1 MADALEGLN
10 HEQRWAVAH
19 GQGPVLVLAGV
30 GTGKTTV
37 IARRIAFLIAE
48 GLVQRPSQLL
58 VFTFSRWAAEEMLDR
73 AFDWVGYG
81 ALDAWVAT
89 FHSVCERILRENA
102 PLAGLPPDFG
112 VLDEWE
118 QRLFVLDH
126 LWELPWGRLKP
137 RVTRQPLR
145 MVGPVLS
152 LLSRAKDEAV
162 SPEAFSEWAAE
173 AEETG
178 NEAEA
183 ARELAAVY
191 SAYQELL
198 AGEGLV
204 DFGDLILRVVRLL
217 EENPGVLD
225 GYQERFPYILADEF
239 QDTSRAQFRLVQL
252 LGGHRNVTAVGD
264 DDQAIYGFRGV
275 PWDNLRAF
283 LAHFPEARVVTLTR
297 NYRSTQEILDAAGRL
312 IQHNQYRLEALSQR
326 GEIAVEIS
334 KDLRSAAQPASGPKP
349 MHRQFPTALEEAEF
363 LAQET
368 ARLAAEGL
376 PYREM
381 AVLYR
386 NRYRPDPYLRALSEK
401 GVPWILGGRSGEGLF
416 DQEDV
421 KLIVSFLR
429 QVADPD
435 DSLALHHL
443 AGSELYDVP
452 AEDLSRLTAVASG
465 EHRPLAELAAAAA
478 RGEAMCSEEGRD
490 RLSRLLGDL
499 DRSRQLS
506 RRCPAGQ
513 VLYEYL
519 ATQTGHLERLA
530 SSTGPEA
537 VRRLEHVAQFF
548 EQGIRR
554 FEQVARYDRVPWF
567 VLYLENLMAL
577 GYNPLVG
584 QAEPDTEAVQVLTFH
599 QAKGL
604 EYGAVFLTGLV
615 EDYMPGRAR
624 RPTFPLP
631 MELVG
636 EDLPADVAHLEEQ
649 RRLFYVGMT
658 RAKHKLYLLS
668 AADYRAPGEEP
679 RKRPAKVSRFVA
691 EALGPGELARQAP
704 ASPAS
709 MRIARMARDPAR
721 VEAPSAVE
729 GRVALSHQR
738 VDDYLTCPLKYRYV
752 HLLRVP
758 IALHHSV
765 VFGHAVH
772 RGIQAYHMARA
783 QGRTLPLEEVL
794 AVCRN
799 AWRSEGFFSAEHEQ
813 QLLSEA
819 EEALEA
825 FHSFEQAEGTR
836 PAEVERYFAFVEGGA
851 RVIGYWDRVDRDD
864 DHAVIIDYKTSLAR
878 SQDAN
883 RRARESLQLAIYAL
897 AHERLY
903 GAPPDELQLRFLT
916 PEVVVGKAKPTPR
929 MLEKAREAIAKA
941 EAGVRAADFSP
952 RPSLFACRPCAYRSI
967 CPAAH
972 SV

>member
-1 MADALEGLN
+1 MADALKGLN
-10 HEQRWAVAH
+10 EEQRWAVAH
-19 GQGPVLVLAGV
+19 GRGPVLVLAGV

-37 IARRIAFLIAE
+37 IARRIAFLISE

-102 PLAGLPPDFG
+102 PLAGLPPDFQ

-126 LWELPWGRLKP
+126 LWEFPWGKLRP

-152 LLSRAKDEAV
+152 LLSRAKDDAV
-162 SPEAFSEWAAE
+162 SPEAFCSWAAE
-173 AEETG
+173 ADEATEET
-178 NEAEA
+178 A
-183 ARELAAVY
+183 AGRELAAVY
-191 SAYQELL
+191 GAYQGIL
-198 AGEGLV
+198 AKEGAV
-204 DFGDLILRVVRLL
+204 DFGDLILYAVRLL
-217 EENPGVLD
+217 EEHPGILA
-225 GYQERFPYILADEF
+225 GYQQRFPYILADEF

-252 LGGHRNVTAVGD
+252 LGGHRNITAVGD

-283 LAHFPEARVVTLTR
+283 VTHFPEARVVVLTQ
-297 NYRSTQEILDAAGRL
+297 NYRSTQQVLDAAARL
-312 IQHNQYRLEALSQR
+312 IRHNEYRLETLSQR
-326 GEIAVEIS
+326 GELALEIS
-334 KDLRSAAQPASGPKP
+334 KELRSAAERPEGPKP
-349 MHRQFPTALEEAEF
+349 VHRQFPSVVEEAEF
-363 LAQET
+363 LAEE
-368 ARLAAEGL
+368 AVRLAAAGI
-376 PYREM
+376 PYRDM

-386 NRYRPDPYLRALSEK
+386 NRYRPDPYLGALSEK
-401 GVPWILGGRSGEGLF
+401 GVPWVLGGRSGEGLF

-421 KLIVSFLR
+421 KLVVSFLR
-429 QVADPD
+429 QVADPGD
-435 DSLALHHL
+435 GLALHHL

-452 AEDLSRLTAVASG
+452 ADDLARLTALANRQ
-465 EHRPLAELAAAAA
+465 HRPLGKLAEEAV
-478 RGEAMCSEEGRD
+478 RGEVSCSDEGKQNLGRLLGHLD
-490 RLSRLLGDL
+490 QSRRLSR
-499 DRSRQLS
+499 
-506 RRCPAGQ
+506 RRPAGQ

-519 ATQTGHLERLA
+519 TTQTRCLEQLA
-530 SSTGPEA
+530 ASTGPEA

-548 EQGIRR
+548 EQVIRR
-554 FEQVARYDRVPWF
+554 FEQVARHDRVPWF
-567 VLYLENLMAL
+567 VRYLENLMAL

-584 QAEPDTEAVQVLTFH
+584 QAEPGTEAIQVLTFH

-604 EYGAVFLTGLV
+604 EYQVVFLTGLV

-631 MELVG
+631 AELVG
-636 EDLPADVAHLEEQ
+636 DDLPADVAHLEEQ

-658 RAKHKLYLLS
+658 RAKHNLYLLS
-668 AADYRAPGEEP
+668 AADYRSPGEEP
-679 RKRPAKVSRFVA
+679 RKRPAKVSRFVL
-691 EALGPGELARQAP
+691 EAVGPEGLGGQMPL
-704 ASPAS
+704 ASPS
-709 MRIARMARDPAR
+709 LRIARMARDVAR
-721 VEAPSAVE
+721 VDPRETTD
-729 GRVALSHQR
+729 GRVSLSHQR

-752 HLLRVP
+752 HILRVP

-783 QGRTLPLEEVL
+783 QGRDLPLEEVL

-799 AWRSEGFFSAEHEQ
+799 AWRSEGFLSAEHEAELISQ
-813 QLLSEA
+813 A
-819 EEALEA
+819 EEALGA
-825 FHSFEQAEGTR
+825 FYSFEEAEGIR
-836 PAEVERYFAFVEGGA
+836 PAEVERYFAFLEGGA
-851 RVIGYWDRVDRDD
+851 RVIGYWDRVDSDGGRT
-864 DHAVIIDYKTSLAR
+864 VIIDYKTSLAR
-878 SQDAN
+878 PQDAG

-903 GAPPDELQLRFLT
+903 GELPDELQLRFLT

-929 MLEKAREAIAKA
+929 MLDKAREAIARA
-941 EAGVRAADFSP
+941 EAGVRAGNFSP
-952 RPSLFACRPCAYRSI
+952 QPSLFACRNCAYRSI